1 MNLFEKLKK
10 LVREPLVHFLLIGAG
25 IYALYGILGTSLDD
39 EGERTIIVSAG
50 EIKARSDQ

>member
-39 EGERTIIVSAG
+39 EGEWTIIVSAG